1 MSAISEARD
10 MRDVY
15 EVPTTSG
22 PIHAR
27 VRPPGSK
34 SLTNRALIV
43 SALADGVSRLTNVL
57 DCDDTR
63 VMIDSLRALGIEV
76 DEDPR
81 AATVTVR
88 GCGGR
93 IPASTADLWLQNS
106 GTSIRFLTA
115 MCALGNGDYRLDGN
129 ARMRQRPIAPLVD
142 ALNQLGVNA
151 ECILQTGCPPVLVQG
166 AGLRGGRAAIS
177 GRVSSQFLSALLMA
191 APGARE
197 AVTLECLD
205 GLVSRPY
212 VEMTMG
218 VMARFG
224 VSVEAD
230 DDQRFRIEPQAYQ
243 ATEYAIEPDASAASY
258 FFAAAAITQGQV
270 TVEGLSL
277 HSLQGDIRF
286 VDALEQMGCRVDWDA
301 DSTTVVGGPLRGIE
315 IDMNEISDTAQ
326 TLAVVAAFADG
337 PTRIYNVGH
346 MRHKETDRLA
356 AMATEFRR
364 VGLRVDEEPDAITIH
379 PGTIRPATIDTYDD
393 HRMAMSFALLGLRV
407 PGIRIADPG
416 CTRKTYPAFFRD
428 LERLLER

>member
-1 MSAISEARD
+1 
-10 MRDVY
+10 MREVY
-15 EVPTTSG
+15 EVPTCRG
-22 PIHAR
+22 PIDAR

-34 SLTNRALIV
+34 SLTNRALVV

-63 VMIDSLRALGIEV
+63 VMLDSLQALGIRVEENSRESSV
-76 DEDPR
+76 I
-81 AATVTVR
+81 VY

-93 IPASTADLWLQNS
+93 IPAEAADLWLQNS

-115 MCALGNGDYRLDGN
+115 MCALGNGDFRLDGN
-129 ARMRQRPIAPLVD
+129 ARMRQRPIGPLVD

-166 AGLRGGRAAIS
+166 AGLSGGTASIS

-191 APGARE
+191 APGARD
-197 AVTLECLD
+197 AVTLECRD

-212 VEMTMG
+212 VDMTIG

-224 VSVEAD
+224 VSVEV
-230 DDQRFRIEPQAYQ
+230 QEERRFLVEPQTYQ
-243 ATEYAIEPDASAASY
+243 AAEYAIEPDASAASY
-258 FFAAAAITQGQV
+258 FFAVAAITQGRV

-286 VDALEQMGCRVDWDA
+286 VEALEQMGCRVDWEA
-301 DSTTVVGGPLRGIE
+301 DSTTVTGGPLRGIE

-326 TLAVVAAFADG
+326 TLAVVAAFAEG

-379 PGTIRPATIDTYDD
+379 PGTIRPATIQTYDD

-407 PGIRIADPG
+407 PGIRIGDPQ
-416 CTRKTYPAFFRD
+416 CTRKTYPGFFRD
-428 LERLLER
+428 LERVIGC

>member
-1 MSAISEARD
+1 
-10 MRDVY
+10 
-15 EVPTTSG
+15 
-22 PIHAR
+22 
-27 VRPPGSK
+27 
-34 SLTNRALIV
+34 
-43 SALADGVSRLTNVL
+43 
-57 DCDDTR
+57 
-63 VMIDSLRALGIEV
+63 
-76 DEDPR
+76 
-81 AATVTVR
+81 
-88 GCGGR
+88 
-93 IPASTADLWLQNS
+93 
-106 GTSIRFLTA
+106 
-115 MCALGNGDYRLDGN
+115 
-129 ARMRQRPIAPLVD
+129 
-142 ALNQLGVNA
+142 
-151 ECILQTGCPPVLVQG
+151 
-166 AGLRGGRAAIS
+166 
-177 GRVSSQFLSALLMA
+177 
-191 APGARE
+191 
-197 AVTLECLD
+197 
-205 GLVSRPY
+205 
-212 VEMTMG
+212 MG